1 MGNQGKLRFFL
12 KDLIAKTQWTRDLD
26 LVTSD
31 SFKQQNVQSPNKR
44 QRITNTRLLVG
55 TVSTWTIWDTI
66 RVNLFYVKELGSLGT
81 VTQLYSQDLV
91 SGRRKILGAP
101 G

>member
-1 MGNQGKLRFFL
+1 MDQGFRPSDLRLFQAT
-12 KDLIAKTQWTRDLD
+12 KCPKP
-26 LVTSD
+26 
-31 SFKQQNVQSPNKR
+31 QQKAED
-44 QRITNTRLLVG
+44 TNTRLLVG